1 MKEHAIENIALQEV
15 GLQAIDRARHH
26 PRSGDRGGRP
36 QAPYP
41 SSGNDE
47 RGDDG
52 HSDQRDPF
60 VFAPGG

>member
-1 MKEHAIENIALQEV
+1 MKEHAIEDIALQEV
-15 GLQAIDRARHH
+15 GVQAIDGARHH
-26 PRSGDRGGRP
+26 PHSGDRSRRP

-41 SSGNDE
+41 SSRNDE

-60 VFAPGG
+60 VLAPGG